1 MEGKHGGPPLHQIA
15 PSSIFLLFQSP
26 QLSMLRVHPTGHG
39 SKASGAQL
47 SVGFGP
53 HSPDYAQIAV
63 AASAGWAWGKRVGDR
78 DSSMGREALEDVIV
92 EAVNVVLDQRRCAVV
107 ECVLES
113 I

>member
-1 MEGKHGGPPLHQIA
+1 MEGKHGPPLKHPIRQVI
-15 PSSIFLLFQSP
+15 FQSP
-26 QLSMLRVHPTGHG
+26 KLSMLGVHPMGHG

-63 AASAGWAWGKRVGDR
+63 AASAGWAWGKRVGDE
-78 DSSMGREALEDVIV
+78 DNMGKEALLNVIV
-92 EAVNVVLDQRRCAVV
+92 EAVSVVLDQRRCAVV
-107 ECVLES
+107 DCVLES

>member
-1 MEGKHGGPPLHQIA
+1 
-15 PSSIFLLFQSP
+15 
-26 QLSMLRVHPTGHG
+26 MLGVHPIGHG

-63 AASAGWAWGKRVGDR
+63 AASAGWAWGKRVGDE
-78 DSSMGREALEDVIV
+78 DNMGKEALLNVIV
-92 EAVNVVLDQRRCAVV
+92 EAVSVVLDQRRCAVV
-107 ECVLES
+107 DCVLES

>member
-1 MEGKHGGPPLHQIA
+1 
-15 PSSIFLLFQSP
+15 
-26 QLSMLRVHPTGHG
+26 MLGLYPTGHG

-53 HSPDYAQIAV
+53 HTPDYAQIAV
-63 AASAGWAWGKRVGDR
+63 AASAGWAWGRRVDDGHR
-78 DSSMGREALEDVIV
+78 LMNIIT
-92 EAVNVVLDQRRCAVV
+92 EAVDVVLNQKRCAVV